1 MNDKKYWPSLDGIRG
16 LAILLVIAHNAQMID
31 PVGPG
36 ATGKIAQYLLNVGW
50 VGVLLFF
57 VLSGFLIT
65 GILLDTLRQPHGM
78 RNFLARRALRI
89 FPLYYG
95 TLAFFFLLLP
105 ALGMQPEL
113 VQASAPH
120 QGWLWAYLGNWTRYE
135 WALPHLWSLA
145 VEEQF
150 YLVWP
155 LVIYAFRTPKAVVTA
170 SALVAMASIAGRAVM
185 WHTQVDPNFI
195 YAWTP
200 TRLDALA
207 LGALAAA
214 AWRLD
219 GAQDWM
225 NRQGRWLLP
234 AGLGL
239 FAISFVLTKGYAR
252 LSAIGQI
259 WGYAALAAFFT
270 TLIWRAAYLDQQVSG
285 PSASASTGG
294 RLPRWHRMLTWGPL
308 TSVGRYSYAMY
319 MFHKPLHD
327 FLSPA
332 ALKALNIQTVGSPLW
347 ATIHVA
353 GVSLAAYCL
362 AWLSWHLYEV
372 HFLRLKRWF
381 E

>member
-1 MNDKKYWPSLDGIRG
+1 MNAKTYWPSLDGIRG
-16 LAILLVIAHNAQMID
+16 LAILLVIAHNAQMIE
-31 PVGPG
+31 PIPPGP
-36 ATGKIAQYLLNVGW
+36 AGKMAAYLLNIGW
-50 VGVLLFF
+50 IGVLLFF

-65 GILLDTLRQPHGM
+65 GILLDTLQQPHGM

-95 TLAFFFLLLP
+95 TLAFFFVLLP
-105 ALGMQPEL
+105 AFGAQPES

-120 QGWLWAYLGNWTRYE
+120 QGWLWAYLGNWTHYE

-155 LVIYAFRTPKAVVTA
+155 LVVYLFRTPRAVAVASAVVALA
-170 SALVAMASIAGRAVM
+170 SVAARAVM
-185 WHTQVDPNFI
+185 WHQQADPSFI

-219 GAQDWM
+219 GASECL
-225 NRQGRWLLP
+225 NRLGRWLLP
-234 AGLGL
+234 AGVAVL
-239 FAISFVLTKGYAR
+239 AIGFVLTKGYAR

-259 WGYAALAAFFT
+259 LGYAALAAFFT
-270 TLIWRAAYLDQQVSG
+270 ALVWRAAWQDQQ
-285 PSASASTGG
+285 AASTA
-294 RLPRWHRMLTWGPL
+294 PTWHRVLTWAPL

-327 FLSPA
+327 FFSPA
-332 ALKALNIQTVGSPLW
+332 ALKALNIQTAGSPFW
-347 ATIHVA
+347 ATLHVA

-372 HFLRLKRWF
+372 HFLRLKRLF

>member
-1 MNDKKYWPSLDGIRG
+1 MNHKKYWPSLDGIRG

-65 GILLDTLRQPHGM
+65 GILLDTLQQPHGM

-105 ALGMQPEL
+105 ALGMQPES

-120 QGWLWAYLGNWTRYE
+120 QAWLWAYLGNWTHIE

-155 LVIYAFRTPKAVVTA
+155 LVVYLFRTPKAVAVA
-170 SALVAMASIAGRAVM
+170 STIVALGSIAARAVM
-185 WHTQVDPNFI
+185 WHGQVDPGFI

-219 GAQDWM
+219 GASVWL

-234 AGLGL
+234 AGLALLGVG
-239 FAISFVLTKGYAR
+239 FVVTKGYAR

-259 WGYAALAAFFT
+259 LGYAVLAAFFT
-270 TLIWRAAYLDQQVSG
+270 TLVWRAAWQDQQTS
-285 PSASASTGG
+285 STA
-294 RLPRWHRMLTWGPL
+294 PIWHRLLTWAPL

-332 ALKALNIQTVGSPLW
+332 ALKALNIQTVGSSLW

-372 HFLRLKRWF
+372 HFLRLKRLF